1 MIRNACSSFTA
12 FPNPVQFKHISFIA
26 KIAEMHSLL
35 DDIVA
40 LRFASIIWES
50 KNSNVNSSPPF
61 LTAPAV
67 SRRGRHRLAA
77 VN

>member
-12 FPNPVQFKHISFIA
+12 CPNPVQFKHISFIA

-50 KNSNVNSSPPF
+50 KNNDSNSSPPF

-67 SRRGRHRLAA
+67 SRRGKHQSTI